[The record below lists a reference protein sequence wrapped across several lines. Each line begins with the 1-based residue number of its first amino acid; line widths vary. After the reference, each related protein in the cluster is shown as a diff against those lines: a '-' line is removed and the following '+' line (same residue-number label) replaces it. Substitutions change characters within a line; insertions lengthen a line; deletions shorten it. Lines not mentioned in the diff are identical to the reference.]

1 MTAQRKRWSAAIAV
15 TMTLLLTLAATAIAA
30 SPPMGSYSRTI
41 TGAGKQLN
49 GPWVIAFK
57 AGGHYTVA
65 WKDRVIGKGKITVT
79 GTKAT
84 LIDSACKPSQTGK
97 YTYTVKGAVLTF
109 KRLSDPCPGRSAV
122 LAKPLHS
129 GM

>member
-1 MTAQRKRWSAAIAV
+1 MTTRRERWSAAFGVAA
-15 TMTLLLTLAATAIAA
+15 TLFLILAATATAA
-30 SPPMGSYSRTI
+30 SPPMGSYGRTI

-65 WKDRVIGKGKITVT
+65 WKSRVIGKGKITIK

-84 LIDSACKPSQTGK
+84 LIDSACKAGQTGM
-97 YTYTVKGAVLTF
+97 YTYSLKGAVLTF
-109 KRLSDPCPGRSAV
+109 KRVSDSCVGRSAV